1 MSFIRI
7 VRPYQPVDPS
17 LFIDLGPSSGR
28 ASSRGGIRGWAL
40 APTIAG
46 SFVTEAPKP
55 ERTPAQ
61 REHDRELSR
70 AWYATHKDEALEKQR
85 RYRGRGRG
93 ISIHPENRR

>member
-1 MSFIRI
+1 MSLIR
-7 VRPYQPVDPS
+7 VSRPGYVTE
-17 LFIDLGPSSGR
+17 FIDLGPSSGR
-28 ASSRGGIRGWAL
+28 AHTSRGGIRGWAL